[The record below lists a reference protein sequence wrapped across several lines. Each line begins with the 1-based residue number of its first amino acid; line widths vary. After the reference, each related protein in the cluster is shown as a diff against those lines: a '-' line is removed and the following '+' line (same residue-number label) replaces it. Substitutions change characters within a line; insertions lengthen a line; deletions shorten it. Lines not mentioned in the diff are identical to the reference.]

1 MCLQFWN
8 IVPLEQLLSQLEVE
22 QSAAV
27 IRRIVK
33 LLVNSFH
40 PTGKGADTQVI
51 GNINISLHK
60 NSEELL
66 YKPDFRACLHGGG
79 GPQVGELTRLS
90 RDYMD
95 RRVSSPA

>member
-1 MCLQFWN
+1 MWRFGLLLCLQFWN

-51 GNINISLHK
+51 GNINISLPPPPPPPPSPQK
-60 NSEELL
+60 KTMKSFCMNLIL
-66 YKPDFRACLHGGG
+66 
-79 GPQVGELTRLS
+79 GPVYMEVGDPR
-90 RDYMD
+90 
-95 RRVSSPA
+95 

>member
-1 MCLQFWN
+1 MYLQFWN

-51 GNINISLHK
+51 GNINISLPPPPPPPKKKHMK
-60 NSEELL
+60 SFYMNLIL
-66 YKPDFRACLHGGG
+66 
-79 GPQVGELTRLS
+79 GPVYMEVGDPR
-90 RDYMD
+90 
-95 RRVSSPA
+95 

>member
-1 MCLQFWN
+1 M
-8 IVPLEQLLSQLEVE
+8 EQLLSQLEVE

-60 NSEELL
+60 KTVKSFYMNLIL
-66 YKPDFRACLHGGG
+66 
-79 GPQVGELTRLS
+79 GPVYMEVGDPR
-90 RDYMD
+90 
-95 RRVSSPA
+95 